1 MLQEG
6 AILLS
11 AGCSMIKIIVFLF
24 FLSPF
29 FIGNNLSAAEGDT
42 YSFTWLDPDKEVY
55 VLQNRKFRKKGRFH
69 VSIGGGMTTS
79 GSFVNGTNLQG
90 RAGYFFKEEWGFELL
105 YSQNAGEEN
114 ADAQA
119 VRNTTAAG
127 STPFRQIT
135 NYYMGGMLLWSPFYT
150 KINTFNT
157 IIYMDYIF
165 GLGIGKIEETNNRLE
180 LQNTVNKNETVE
192 THNAFLWS
200 LGMKFYVNDSFS
212 IRPDF
217 TGVIFK
223 SLRPDRNEENYYSHY
238 DLSLSVVMDL

>member
-1 MLQEG
+1 MVKKLTL
-6 AILLS
+6 ISLIFT
-11 AGCSMIKIIVFLF
+11 M
-24 FLSPF
+24 FLSQQV
-29 FIGNNLSAAEGDT
+29 LSAEGDT

-55 VLQNRKFRKKGRFH
+55 VLQNRKFRKKGKFH
-69 VSIGGGMTTS
+69 VSLGGGMTTS
-79 GSFVNGTNLQG
+79 GSFVNGSNLQG

-105 YSQNAGEEN
+105 YSKNAGEEN

-135 NYYMGGMLLWSPFYT
+135 NYYMGAMLLWSPFYT

-157 IIYMDYIF
+157 ILYMDYIF
-165 GLGIGKIEETNNRLE
+165 GIGIGKIEETNNRLE
-180 LQNTVNKNETVE
+180 LQNTVNKTETVE
-192 THNAFLWS
+192 AHNALLWS
-200 LGMKFYVNDSFS
+200 MGMKFYVNDSFS

-217 TGVIFK
+217 TGVMFK
-223 SLRPDRNEENYYSHY
+223 SLRPDRNEENVYSHY

>member
-1 MLQEG
+1 MVKKLTL
-6 AILLS
+6 ISLT
-11 AGCSMIKIIVFLF
+11 FLMF
-24 FLSPF
+24 FSQQLFS
-29 FIGNNLSAAEGDT
+29 AEGDT

-55 VLQNRKFRKKGRFH
+55 VLQNRKFRKKGKFH
-69 VSIGGGMTTS
+69 VSLGGGMTTS
-79 GSFVNGTNLQG
+79 GSFVNGSNLQG

-105 YSQNAGEEN
+105 YSKNAGEEN

-135 NYYMGGMLLWSPFYT
+135 NYYMGGLLLWSPFYT
-150 KINTFNT
+150 KMNTFNT

-165 GLGIGKIEETNNRLE
+165 GLGIGKIEESNNRLE
-180 LQNTVNKNETVE
+180 LQNTINKSETIEV
-192 THNAFLWS
+192 HNALLWS
-200 LGMKFYVNDSFS
+200 MGMKFYVNDSFS

-223 SLRPDRNEENYYSHY
+223 SLRPDRNEENVYSHY
-238 DLSLSVVMDL
+238 DLSLSVVMDLQDEYESIC

>member
-1 MLQEG
+1 MVKKLTL
-6 AILLS
+6 ISLIFT
-11 AGCSMIKIIVFLF
+11 M
-24 FLSPF
+24 FLSQQV
-29 FIGNNLSAAEGDT
+29 LSAEGDT

-55 VLQNRKFRKKGRFH
+55 VLQNRKFRKKGKFH
-69 VSIGGGMTTS
+69 VSLGGGMTTS
-79 GSFVNGTNLQG
+79 GSFVNGSNLQG

-105 YSQNAGEEN
+105 YSKNAGEEN

-135 NYYMGGMLLWSPFYT
+135 NYYMGAMLLWSPFYT

-157 IIYMDYIF
+157 IVYMDYIF
-165 GLGIGKIEETNNRLE
+165 GIGIGKIEETNNRLE
-180 LQNTVNKNETVE
+180 LQNTVNKTETVE
-192 THNAFLWS
+192 AHNALLWS
-200 LGMKFYVNDSFS
+200 MGMKFYVNDSFS

-217 TGVIFK
+217 TGVMFK
-223 SLRPDRNEENYYSHY
+223 SLRPDRNEENVYSHY

>member
-1 MLQEG
+1 MVKKLTL
-6 AILLS
+6 ISLT
-11 AGCSMIKIIVFLF
+11 FLMF
-24 FLSPF
+24 FSQQLFS
-29 FIGNNLSAAEGDT
+29 AEGDT

-55 VLQNRKFRKKGRFH
+55 VLQNRKFRKKGKFH
-69 VSIGGGMTTS
+69 VSLGGGMTTS
-79 GSFVNGTNLQG
+79 GSFVNGSNLQG

-105 YSQNAGEEN
+105 YSKNAGEEN

-135 NYYMGGMLLWSPFYT
+135 NYYMGGLLLWSPFYT
-150 KINTFNT
+150 KMNTFNT

-165 GLGIGKIEETNNRLE
+165 GLGIGKIEESNNRLE
-180 LQNTVNKNETVE
+180 LQNTINKSETIEV
-192 THNAFLWS
+192 HNALLWS
-200 LGMKFYVNDSFS
+200 MGMKFYVNDSFS

-223 SLRPDRNEENYYSHY
+223 SLRPDRNEENVYSHY

>member
-1 MLQEG
+1 MVKKLTL
-6 AILLS
+6 IS
-11 AGCSMIKIIVFLF
+11 LF
-24 FLSPF
+24 FIMLFSQQVLS
-29 FIGNNLSAAEGDT
+29 AEGDT
-42 YSFTWLDPDKEVY
+42 YSFTWLDQDKEVY
-55 VLQNRKFRKKGRFH
+55 VLQNRKFRKKGKFH
-69 VSIGGGMTTS
+69 VSLGAGMTTS
-79 GSFVNGTNLQG
+79 GSFVNGSNLQG

-105 YSQNAGEEN
+105 YSKNAGEEN

-135 NYYMGGMLLWSPFYT
+135 NYYMGAMLLWSPFYT

-157 IIYMDYIF
+157 IVYMDYIF
-165 GLGIGKIEETNNRLE
+165 GIGIGKIEETNNRLE

-192 THNAFLWS
+192 AHNALLWS
-200 LGMKFYVNDSFS
+200 MGMKFYVNDSFS

-217 TGVIFK
+217 TGVMFK
-223 SLRPDRNEENYYSHY
+223 SLRPDRNEENVYSHY